1 MTAPSL
7 RRVVTG
13 TGDDGRS
20 TVTAD
25 AAATAVV
32 ELPAV
37 PGTALVDLWR
47 SDAVPLD
54 PHEPGDPTHAPFAL
68 MPTGSLFRIIDL
80 APTAGVE
87 PMWHETPSVDFVYVA
102 SGSCSLLLEDGRV
115 ELRAGDSVVV
125 RGGSHAWVNE
135 GDAPCRL
142 VDVSIATTGAGGTA

>member
-1 MTAPSL
+1 MTAPSI

-13 TGDDGRS
+13 IGDDGRS
-20 TVTAD
+20 TVAID

-54 PHEPGDPTHAPFAL
+54 PHAPGDPPEAPFAL

-80 APTAGVE
+80 APTAGAE
-87 PMWHETPSVDFVYVA
+87 PMWHETASVDFVYVA

-115 ELRAGDSVVV
+115 ELHAGGRVVV
-125 RGGSHAWVNE
+125 RGGSHAWVND
-135 GDAPCRL
+135 GDEPWRL
-142 VDVSIATTGAGGTA
+142 VDVSIATTDAGGAA